1 MNLKKPKF
9 WDKKNSIFALLL
21 FPITL
26 IVLIIIFFK
35 KKFTSIKD
43 FKIPIICVGNIY
55 IGGTGKTPTSILLAN
70 ELKELG
76 MNPVIIRKY
85 YKQHTD
91 EHSLIINKF
100 NNLILKDNRIK
111 AINEA
116 KKKKFKTIILDDGLQ
131 DYKIKKKLS
140 IVCFH
145 ENQLIGNGY
154 VIPSGPLRENLKSL
168 RNINVV
174 LINGKKNLNFEKK
187 LLKIN
192 ENLEIFY
199 SYYKP
204 LNIDEFENKK
214 LLALA
219 GIANPENFF
228 ILLEKNNLEIKEKLI
243 YPDHYE
249 FSKTE
254 IQKVIDMAE
263 IKKMKI
269 IMTEKDFFKI
279 NKFGL
284 NITNYLKVSLE
295 IINKEKLIDKIKR
308 IYD

>member
-35 KKFTSIKD
+35 KKFTSVKD
-43 FKIPIICVGNIY
+43 FNIPIICVGNIY

-70 ELKELG
+70 ELKESG
-76 MNPVIIRKY
+76 MNPVIVRKY
-85 YKQHTD
+85 YKKHTD

-100 NNLILKDNRIK
+100 SNLILKDNRIE

-116 KKKKFKTIILDDGLQ
+116 KKNNFKTIILDDGLQ
-131 DYKIKKKLS
+131 DYKIKKKFC

-168 RNINVV
+168 RNVNIV

-187 LLKIN
+187 LFKIN

-204 LNIDEFENKK
+204 LNIDKFKNKK

-228 ILLEKNNLEIKEKLI
+228 ILLKKNNLETKEKLI

-254 IQKVIDMAE
+254 IQKIIKMAE

-279 NKFGL
+279 NTFGL
-284 NITNYLKVSLE
+284 DNIHYLKVSLE
-295 IINKEKLIDKIKR
+295 IINKEKLIDKVKI

>member
-21 FPITL
+21 FPVTL

-35 KKFTSIKD
+35 KKFTFIKD
-43 FKIPIICVGNIY
+43 FNIPIICVGNIY

-85 YKQHTD
+85 YKQHAD

-100 NNLILKDNRIK
+100 NDLILKDNRIE

-116 KKKKFKTIILDDGLQ
+116 KKNNFKTIILDDGLQ

-168 RNINVV
+168 RNVNIV

-187 LLKIN
+187 LFKIN

-204 LNIDEFENKK
+204 LNIEEFKNKK

-254 IQKVIDMAE
+254 IKKIIDMAD

-279 NKFGL
+279 NTFGL
-284 NITNYLKVSLE
+284 DNINYLKVSLE

>member
-1 MNLKKPKF
+1 MKQLKRQ
-9 WDKKNSIFALLL
+9 KKN
-21 FPITL
+21 
-26 IVLIIIFFK
+26 
-35 KKFTSIKD
+35 
-43 FKIPIICVGNIY
+43 
-55 IGGTGKTPTSILLAN
+55 
-70 ELKELG
+70 
-76 MNPVIIRKY
+76 
-85 YKQHTD
+85 
-91 EHSLIINKF
+91 
-100 NNLILKDNRIK
+100 
-111 AINEA
+111 
-116 KKKKFKTIILDDGLQ
+116 FKTIILDDGLQ

-168 RNINVV
+168 RNVNIV

-187 LLKIN
+187 LFKIN
-192 ENLEIFY
+192 ENLEVFY

-204 LNIDEFENKK
+204 LNIEEFKNKK

-228 ILLEKNNLEIKEKLI
+228 TLLEKNNLEIKEKLI

-254 IQKVIDMAE
+254 IKKIIDMAD

-279 NKFGL
+279 NTFGL
-284 NITNYLKVSLE
+284 DNINYLKVSLE

>member
-1 MNLKKPKF
+1 M
-9 WDKKNSIFALLL
+9 
-21 FPITL
+21 
-26 IVLIIIFFK
+26 
-35 KKFTSIKD
+35 
-43 FKIPIICVGNIY
+43 
-55 IGGTGKTPTSILLAN
+55 
-70 ELKELG
+70 
-76 MNPVIIRKY
+76 
-85 YKQHTD
+85 
-91 EHSLIINKF
+91 
-100 NNLILKDNRIK
+100 
-111 AINEA
+111 
-116 KKKKFKTIILDDGLQ
+116 
-131 DYKIKKKLS
+131 S

-168 RNINVV
+168 RNVNIV

-187 LLKIN
+187 LFKKN
-192 ENLEIFY
+192 KNLEIFY

-204 LNIDEFENKK
+204 LNLEEFKNKK

-228 ILLEKNNLEIKEKLI
+228 TLLEKNNLEIKEKLI

-279 NKFGL
+279 YKFGL
-284 NITNYLKVSLE
+284 DNINYLKVSLE
-295 IINKEKLIDKIKR
+295 IINKENLIEKIKK